1 MPPDR
6 LPEDGPNVSPAA
18 DSFFG
23 RMNDPSG
30 SAYVRGLC
38 GDEMEFYLYIEGDV
52 IRDVKYYTEGCDDTR
67 LCGQA
72 VAGRAKGR
80 TLMDALAI
88 NPREIIASEKSL
100 SESGRH
106 CSILAVSALYRA
118 ITDFL
123 LRP

>member
-1 MPPDR
+1 MSSNPQSGNT
-6 LPEDGPNVSPAA
+6 LKHSLA
-18 DSFFG
+18 DDFLFG

-30 SAYVRGLC
+30 AAYVRGLC
-38 GDEMEFYLYIEGDV
+38 GDEMEFYLDIHDNV
-52 IRDVKYYTEGCDDTR
+52 ISDVKYYTEGCDETR

-80 TLMDALAI
+80 TIMDALAI